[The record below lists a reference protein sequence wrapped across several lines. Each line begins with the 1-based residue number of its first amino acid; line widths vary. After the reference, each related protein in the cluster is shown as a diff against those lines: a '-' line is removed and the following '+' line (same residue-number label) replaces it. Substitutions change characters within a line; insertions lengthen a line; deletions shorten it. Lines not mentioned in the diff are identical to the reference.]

1 MTDTHFKK
9 KCLVPTARVCFR
21 LKSLRQE
28 KQVSL
33 SELEMRT
40 KINKL
45 YLQALEECRFSDI
58 PQTSLYKKNFVK
70 KYVKALG
77 EDPTCF
83 VDQFVNEELTYVP
96 QENNTPKLK
105 YSRFYFSNMP
115 SVLRFVLFSLVIGSL
130 LLFLGSHVNN
140 ILTPPDLV
148 VISPENGYISNNNF
162 IDVHGKTNPET
173 QITINEEV
181 IKNDENGNFSQ
192 SINLLPGINTF
203 VIEAKNKH
211 GKTTE
216 EVRNVIYKNNGSIS
230 LK

>member
-1 MTDTHFKK
+1 
-9 KCLVPTARVCFR
+9 
-21 LKSLRQE
+21 
-28 KQVSL
+28 
-33 SELEMRT
+33 
-40 KINKL
+40 
-45 YLQALEECRFSDI
+45 
-58 PQTSLYKKNFVK
+58 
-70 KYVKALG
+70 
-77 EDPTCF
+77 
-83 VDQFVNEELTYVP
+83 VNEELTYVS
-96 QENNTPKLK
+96 QEENTPKLK

-130 LLFLGSHVNN
+130 LLFLGSHVKN

-148 VISPENGYISNNNF
+148 VISPENGYISNDNF
-162 IDVHGKTNPET
+162 IDVHGKTDPET

-192 SINLLPGINTF
+192 SINLLLGINTF

-216 EVRNVIYKNNGSIS
+216 EVRNVIYKSNGSVS

>member
-9 KCLVPTARVCFR
+9 KCLVPSQRVCFR

-45 YLQALEECRFSDI
+45 YLQALEDCRFSDI

-83 VDQFVNEELTYVP
+83 VDQFVNEELTYVS
-96 QENNTPKLK
+96 QEENTPKLK

-130 LLFLGSHVNN
+130 LLFLGSHVKN

-148 VISPENGYISNNNF
+148 VISPENGYISNDNF
-162 IDVHGKTNPET
+162 IDVHGKTDPET

-192 SINLLPGINTF
+192 SINLLLGINTF

-216 EVRNVIYKNNGSIS
+216 EVRNVIYKSNGSVS